1 MARDL
6 YGEMLGRAL
15 NRQAPPGHIP
25 AYITPGEAQQLRAR
39 GGGVTPG
46 GGQVMAGGVP
56 AFPPPGAY
64 AYAMGGRRSLPA
76 LPGVFSRPVPT
87 MPSAQTPPVSPFY
100 LGSVT
105 PTMRVPRA
113 LPGFPSPVD
122 PFADRAAREA
132 VESASNLARVKERE
146 TAIALEAQALLAQ
159 GHITLEEAYRLVPKG
174 VTIPASLA
182 DLTLTA
188 ENAIEPVSGATF
200 LTARPTTPAGFATTP
215 LDSRA
220 EAAWSPRLSQQ
231 DRAAGRVMPY
241 RPVHAPWRSSET
253 VRLAGST
260 PAERRA
266 AREQATAT
274 LPVEAAWRS
283 SDAAAAT
290 RVPYAPLIEARPSVA
305 PAATGVPYALS
316 SAATPSVVAAV
327 RGVPY
332 DPLIEATPS
341 VAAAVRGVPYD
352 PLIEATPSVAAA
364 ARGVSLYPSPGTR
377 IYDPPSDAFL
387 GSAGPHTESGSRTG
401 RVPQARGASL
411 VGSPEQ
417 AAQAAMGAP
426 YDRPLLAVPS
436 VAAPSGSAQIG
447 AARARMASDALQ
459 AQAVPSSPEINWAA
473 PRWNLPDAVQAASL
487 LPVGRKRQEAN
498 LLIIA
503 NTPEYWKGIGPE
515 RTLNEAGKAKLRM
528 KISEGGAGRLSAVAS
543 IGDVGVTPGGLK
555 ALDYRTPEG
564 GSVLSQPRP
573 APGIETERASEASQ
587 VAADIRPWL
596 ARILG
601 AASFLPPPLGWP
613 ALASKLFAPDRG
625 DQSDGDG
632 GFLARILD
640 ARAGVGKRIGST
652 LSNIGSYLPPGEE
665 RKYEPLPSQLAA
677 RPPGIQPPP
686 VQPFVSSDPSTWPY
700 LPELT
705 PTEPKRY
712 ALGPDP
718 SGYPA
723 YTDSIAAR
731 YAEHYAQG
739 FGIDEEE
746 ARRRAQLGIA

>member
-64 AYAMGGRRSLPA
+64 AYAMGGGRAPTMA
-76 LPGVFSRPVPT
+76 APGVFSRPM

-105 PTMRVPRA
+105 PTMRVPPT
-113 LPGFPSPVD
+113 LPGFPSRVD
-122 PFADRAAREA
+122 PFADQAAREA
-132 VESASNLARVKERE
+132 AISEINLRGVAEEDARIKAEYDQLVASGRLPREMVPER
-146 TAIALEAQALLAQ
+146 
-159 GHITLEEAYRLVPKG
+159 Y
-174 VTIPASLA
+174 
-182 DLTLTA
+182 LTA

-200 LTARPTTPAGFATTP
+200 LTARHTPPAGFATTP

-283 SDAAAAT
+283 SDAAAT
-290 RVPYAPLIEARPSVA
+290 
-305 PAATGVPYALS
+305 TGV
-316 SAATPSVVAAV
+316 
-327 RGVPY
+327 
-332 DPLIEATPS
+332 
-341 VAAAVRGVPYD
+341 
-352 PLIEATPSVAAA
+352 
-364 ARGVSLYPSPGTR
+364 
-377 IYDPPSDAFL
+377 
-387 GSAGPHTESGSRTG
+387 
-401 RVPQARGASL
+401 
-411 VGSPEQ
+411 
-417 AAQAAMGAP
+417 P
-426 YDRPLLAVPS
+426 YDRPLLAAPS

-503 NTPEYWKGIGPE
+503 NTPEYWKGIGSE
-515 RTLNEAGKAKLRM
+515 RTLNEAGKAQLRM

-573 APGIETERASEASQ
+573 APGIETKRASEASQ

-625 DQSDGDG
+625 DQSDGDR
-632 GFLARILD
+632 GFIARILD
-640 ARAGVGKRIGST
+640 ARAGVGERIGST

-665 RKYEPLPSQLAA
+665 RKYEPRPSQLAA

-705 PTEPKRY
+705 PTESNRY

-723 YTDSIAAR
+723 YTDSIAGR

-739 FGIDEEE
+739 LEMDEEE
-746 ARRRAQLGIA
+746 RALLRARFGIA